1 VNKEFCDD
9 SQIVNNCREVIDAPE
24 TTIVRE
30 NNQKFGGNFSECI
43 NNQNVIA
50 TKDCSDVS
58 KAVIV
63 PKSGSIITGGCA
75 ACGGA
80 GCAACATC

>member
-43 NNQNVIA
+43 NKNDVLA
-50 TKDCSDVS
+50 TKDTCDYT
-58 KAVIV
+58 KGVIV
-63 PKSGSIITGGCA
+63 PKSGCISTVCSPL
-75 ACGGA
+75 C
-80 GCAACATC
+80 